1 MANYAATAVFDS
13 RAEAERAV
21 ADLRA
26 AGISDNSI
34 SIIANRDHLDDDGTV
49 AGHDTTDGAGS
60 AVADVVGK
68 AAAGAGVGALLG
80 VAALA
85 IPGVGPLIATGA
97 IAQAAIG
104 GAAVTGTAVGATA
117 GTIAGLLTD
126 HGVHEDD
133 ARYYEDRVNNHGG
146 ILVAVDHDT
155 AGTAG
160 TSAEDILYRHGG
172 HSARRARTT

>member
-1 MANYAATAVFDS
+1 MANYAATALFDS
-13 RAEAERAV
+13 REEAERAIN
-21 ADLRA
+21 DLRQ
-26 AGISDNSI
+26 AGISDDSI
-34 SIIANRDHLDDDGTV
+34 SVIANRDHLDGDEQV
-49 AGHDTTDGAGS
+49 AGHDTDAAAAATD
-60 AVADVVGK
+60 VAGK

-104 GAAVTGTAVGATA
+104 GAAVTGTAIGAAA
-117 GTIAGLLTD
+117 GGIAGLLTD

-133 ARYYEDRVNNHGG
+133 ARYYDDRVNNHGG

-172 HSARRARTT
+172 HSARRARAT

>member
-13 RAEAERAV
+13 RAEAERAIN
-21 ADLRA
+21 DLRQ
-26 AGISDNSI
+26 AGITDDSI
-34 SIIANRDHLDDDGTV
+34 SVMANRDHLDGDGDV
-49 AGHDTTDGAGS
+49 AGHDTGDAADAAT
-60 AVADVVGK
+60 DVVGK

-97 IAQAAIG
+97 IAQAAVG
-104 GAAVTGTAVGATA
+104 GAALTGTAVGAAA
-117 GTIAGLLTD
+117 GGIAGLLTD

-133 ARYYEDRVNNHGG
+133 ARYYDDRINNHGG

-160 TSAEDILYRHGG
+160 ASAEDILYRHGG